1 MPCIVAH
8 RGASGLV
15 THGNTIDAFD
25 AAVAIGCD
33 WVELDVRI
41 TRDGTLVVHH
51 DAVIRGVSIRDL
63 DVEDAQQAAKQDG
76 HDLQMLHD
84 VLERYA
90 QPLCFDI
97 ELKEGGYESLV
108 LDTVRKT
115 HAPDRVV
122 FTSFLE
128 SSVARLRTLA
138 PECRTGLLLGQEIA
152 DLFPRQR
159 LIDCKASFAVPHRS
173 MLGLGMLRRLRS
185 MSLPVWV
192 WTVNQPEPMRALM
205 EEGVEGL
212 ITDRPDL
219 ALAMRTTHRARM
231 QTLPR

>member
-1 MPCIVAH
+1 MPRIVAH

-25 AAVAIGCD
+25 AAVAIDCE
-33 WVELDVRI
+33 WVEIDVRI

-90 QPLCFDI
+90 KPLCFDI
-97 ELKEGGYESLV
+97 ELKEAGYESLV

-115 HAPDRVV
+115 HTPDRVV
-122 FTSFLE
+122 YTSFLE
-128 SSVARLRTLA
+128 SAVAQLRQLA
-138 PECRTGLLLGQEIA
+138 PESKTGLLLGHEMA
-152 DLFPRQR
+152 DLFPCQR

-185 MSLPVWV
+185 MNLPVWV

-205 EEGVEGL
+205 EAGVEGL

-231 QTLPR
+231 LGAS